1 MFDPKSSKDRVNY
14 GDALIP
20 PIGFFL
26 ERAVGTTYSLDLETL
41 TAISIALGLAED
53 TDSELINNPIGMLN
67 AL

>member
-26 ERAVGTTYSLDLETL
+26 ERAVVICFLLPWEMLSTQ
-41 TAISIALGLAED
+41 TA
-53 TDSELINNPIGMLN
+53 
-67 AL
+67 